1 MNKFDVISSILESK
15 TFNKK
20 GIELDLSSSTISDY
34 EKTCL
39 KDKVEQM
46 HCSAGYRR
54 NIQVLTPLV
63 KAYFIDLPLASKIYL
78 STINGNSLAEII
90 KKIDADSK
98 KWESKI
104 IINFIINDEAILKVL
119 DELYNRIDSLSSIE
133 QIRWGAAVENDVT
146 NKYCLEIISYS

>member
-1 MNKFDVISSILESK
+1 M
-15 TFNKK
+15 
-20 GIELDLSSSTISDY
+20 
-34 EKTCL
+34 
-39 KDKVEQM
+39 
-46 HCSAGYRR
+46 
-54 NIQVLTPLV
+54 
-63 KAYFIDLPLASKIYL
+63 
-78 STINGNSLAEII
+78 AEII

-104 IINFIINDEAILKVL
+104 IINFIINDDAILRVL

>member
-1 MNKFDVISSILESK
+1 MNKFDIISILESE

-20 GIELDLSSSTISDY
+20 GIELDLSSSTISGY

-46 HCSAGYRR
+46 HCSAGNKR
-54 NIQVLTPLV
+54 NIQVLIPLV
-63 KAYFIDLPLASKIYL
+63 AANFIDLPLASKIYL

-133 QIRWGAAVENDVT
+133 QIRWGAATENDVT

>member
-1 MNKFDVISSILESK
+1 
-15 TFNKK
+15 
-20 GIELDLSSSTISDY
+20 
-34 EKTCL
+34 
-39 KDKVEQM
+39 M

-54 NIQVLTPLV
+54 NIQVLMSLV
-63 KAYFIDLPLASKIYL
+63 KADFIDLPLASKIYL

-104 IINFIINDEAILKVL
+104 IINFIINDKAILKVL

-133 QIRWGAAVENDVT
+133 QIRWGAATENDVT

>member
-1 MNKFDVISSILESK
+1 MNKIDVISILESE

-63 KAYFIDLPLASKIYL
+63 TADFIDLPLASKIYL

-104 IINFIINDEAILKVL
+104 IINFIINDDAILRVI

>member
-1 MNKFDVISSILESK
+1 MNKFDVISILESE

-46 HCSAGYRR
+46 PCSAGYRR
-54 NIQVLTPLV
+54 NIQVLIPLV
-63 KAYFIDLPLASKIYL
+63 TADFIDLPLASKIYL

-104 IINFIINDEAILKVL
+104 IINFIINDDAILRVI

>member
-1 MNKFDVISSILESK
+1 MNKIDIISILESE

-20 GIELDLSSSTISDY
+20 GIELDLSSSTISGY

-46 HCSAGYRR
+46 HCSVGGYRSSKK
-54 NIQVLTPLV
+54 VLMALV
-63 KAYFIDLPLASKIYL
+63 TADFIGLSSANKIYL
-78 STINGNSLAEII
+78 STIRGNSLAEVNE
-90 KKIDADSK
+90 KIDADSK

>member
-1 MNKFDVISSILESK
+1 MNKIDIISILESE

-46 HCSAGYRR
+46 HCSAGNKR
-54 NIQVLTPLV
+54 NIQVLIPLV
-63 KAYFIDLPLASKIYL
+63 KSNFIDLPLASKIYL

-104 IINFIINDEAILKVL
+104 IINFIINDEDILRVI

-133 QIRWGAAVENDVT
+133 QIRWGAATENDVT

>member
-1 MNKFDVISSILESK
+1 MNKFDVISILESE

-54 NIQVLTPLV
+54 NIQVLMPLV
-63 KAYFIDLPLASKIYL
+63 TADFIDLPLASKIYL

-104 IINFIINDEAILKVL
+104 IINFIINDDAILRVI

-133 QIRWGAAVENDVT
+133 QIRWGVAVENDVT

>member
-1 MNKFDVISSILESK
+1 MNKFDVISILESE

-54 NIQVLTPLV
+54 NIQVLMPLV
-63 KAYFIDLPLASKIYL
+63 TADFIDLPLASKIYL

-104 IINFIINDEAILKVL
+104 IINFIINDDAILRVI

-133 QIRWGAAVENDVT
+133 QIRWGTAVENDVT

>member
-1 MNKFDVISSILESK
+1 MNKFDVISSILESE

-39 KDKVEQM
+39 KDKVEQR

-54 NIQVLTPLV
+54 NIQVLMPLV
-63 KAYFIDLPLASKIYL
+63 TADFIDLPLASKIYL

-104 IINFIINDEAILKVL
+104 IINFIINDDAILRVI

>member
-1 MNKFDVISSILESK
+1 MNKFDIISILESE

-46 HCSAGYRR
+46 HCSAGYKR
-54 NIQVLTPLV
+54 NIQVLMALV
-63 KAYFIDLPLASKIYL
+63 TADFIDLSLASKIYL
-78 STINGNSLAEII
+78 SAINGNSLAEII

-133 QIRWGAAVENDVT
+133 QIRWGAATENDVT

>member
-1 MNKFDVISSILESK
+1 MNKFDVISILESE

-20 GIELDLSSSTISDY
+20 GIESDLSSSTISDY

-54 NIQVLTPLV
+54 NIQVLISLV
-63 KAYFIDLPLASKIYL
+63 TADFIDLPLASKIYL

-98 KWESKI
+98 KWERKI
-104 IINFIINDEAILKVL
+104 IINFIINDEAILKVI

>member
-1 MNKFDVISSILESK
+1 MNKFDIISILESE

-54 NIQVLTPLV
+54 NIQVLISLV
-63 KAYFIDLPLASKIYL
+63 KADFIDLPLACKIYL

-119 DELYNRIDSLSSIE
+119 DELYNRIDSFSSIE

>member
-1 MNKFDVISSILESK
+1 MNKFDVISILESG

-20 GIELDLSSSTISDY
+20 GIELDLSSSTICDY

-54 NIQVLTPLV
+54 NIQVLISLV
-63 KAYFIDLPLASKIYL
+63 TADFIDLPLASKIYL

>member
-1 MNKFDVISSILESK
+1 MNKFDVISSILESE

-34 EKTCL
+34 ENTCL
-39 KDKVEQM
+39 KDKVDQM

-54 NIQVLTPLV
+54 NIQVLIPLV
-63 KAYFIDLPLASKIYL
+63 TADFIDLPLASKIYL

-104 IINFIINDEAILKVL
+104 IINFIINDDAILRVI

>member
-1 MNKFDVISSILESK
+1 MNKFDVISILESE

-20 GIELDLSSSTISDY
+20 DIELDLSSSTISDY

-54 NIQVLTPLV
+54 NIQVLISLV
-63 KAYFIDLPLASKIYL
+63 TADFIDLPLASKIYL

-104 IINFIINDEAILKVL
+104 IINFIIND
-119 DELYNRIDSLSSIE
+119 
-133 QIRWGAAVENDVT
+133 
-146 NKYCLEIISYS
+146 

>member
-1 MNKFDVISSILESK
+1 MNKFDVISILESE

-20 GIELDLSSSTISDY
+20 GIESDLSSSTISDY

-54 NIQVLTPLV
+54 NIQVLISLV
-63 KAYFIDLPLASKIYL
+63 TADFIDLPLASKIYL

-104 IINFIINDEAILKVL
+104 IINFIINDETILKVI

>member
-54 NIQVLTPLV
+54 NIQVLMPLV

-104 IINFIINDEAILKVL
+104 IINFIINDDAILRVI
-119 DELYNRIDSLSSIE
+119 DELYNRIDGLSSIE
-133 QIRWGAAVENDVT
+133 QIRWGAAVENGVT

>member
-1 MNKFDVISSILESK
+1 MNKFDVISSILESE

-54 NIQVLTPLV
+54 NIQVLISLV
-63 KAYFIDLPLASKIYL
+63 TADFIDLPLASKIYL

-104 IINFIINDEAILKVL
+104 IINFIINDDAILRVI
-119 DELYNRIDSLSSIE
+119 DELYNRIDSLSSIK

>member
-1 MNKFDVISSILESK
+1 MNKFGIISILESE

-20 GIELDLSSSTISDY
+20 GIELDLSSSTISDD

-54 NIQVLTPLV
+54 NIQVLIPLV
-63 KAYFIDLPLASKIYL
+63 TADFIDLPLASKIYL

-104 IINFIINDEAILKVL
+104 IINFIINDDAILRVL

-133 QIRWGAAVENDVT
+133 QIRWGVAVENDVT